1 MRALCTT
8 TKTTRKNKS
17 TNKMSSSSDEE
28 EEDEE
33 EDQRE
38 ESEEEEEEEDSDS
51 EYRHSQDDDGENFIR
66 EQNVKALRDGLPL
79 SKIRYASVLS
89 NLKPPEPDEVI
100 LKRHFAPL
108 VPGGALQT
116 GTFLVCLFVCFLA
129 RSEEGSR
136 FWIFERF
143 FFVRRP
149 KRRVFWVPTFEKK
162 STSSLSLSVSS
173 LFVVIAF
180 IRHFSS
186 DDSISKT
193 FSFSVTQLG
202 YKERFSLGKYSS
214 RSDRSSKSSC
224 RELSRPTRT
233 RKISCSQK
241 ASKSWC
247 CGKTRIRKEKRRR
260 VRYLR

>member
-28 EEDEE
+28 EED
-33 EDQRE
+33 QREE

-116 GTFLVCLFVCFLA
+116 GTFLVCLLVCFLF
-129 RSEEGSR
+129 R
-136 FWIFERF
+136 
-143 FFVRRP
+143 
-149 KRRVFWVPTFEKK
+149 
-162 STSSLSLSVSS
+162 
-173 LFVVIAF
+173 AF
-180 IRHFSS
+180 GGGE
-186 DDSISKT
+186 SILD
-193 FSFSVTQLG
+193 F
-202 YKERFSLGKYSS
+202 
-214 RSDRSSKSSC
+214 
-224 RELSRPTRT
+224 
-233 RKISCSQK
+233 
-241 ASKSWC
+241 
-247 CGKTRIRKEKRRR
+247 
-260 VRYLR
+260 

>member
-17 TNKMSSSSDEE
+17 TNKMSSSSEEE

-33 EDQRE
+33 EDQREE

-51 EYRHSQDDDGENFIR
+51 EYRHSQDDDDGENFIR

-116 GTFLVCLFVCFLA
+116 GTFLVRLLVCFLL
-129 RSEEGSR
+129 R
-136 FWIFERF
+136 
-143 FFVRRP
+143 
-149 KRRVFWVPTFEKK
+149 
-162 STSSLSLSVSS
+162 
-173 LFVVIAF
+173 AF
-180 IRHFSS
+180 GGGE
-186 DDSISKT
+186 SILD
-193 FSFSVTQLG
+193 F
-202 YKERFSLGKYSS
+202 
-214 RSDRSSKSSC
+214 
-224 RELSRPTRT
+224 
-233 RKISCSQK
+233 
-241 ASKSWC
+241 
-247 CGKTRIRKEKRRR
+247 
-260 VRYLR
+260 

>member
-8 TKTTRKNKS
+8 TKTARKNKS

-28 EEDEE
+28 EED
-33 EDQRE
+33 QREE

-116 GTFLVCLFVCFLA
+116 GTFLVCLLVCFLF
-129 RSEEGSR
+129 R
-136 FWIFERF
+136 
-143 FFVRRP
+143 
-149 KRRVFWVPTFEKK
+149 
-162 STSSLSLSVSS
+162 
-173 LFVVIAF
+173 AF
-180 IRHFSS
+180 GGGE
-186 DDSISKT
+186 SILD
-193 FSFSVTQLG
+193 F
-202 YKERFSLGKYSS
+202 
-214 RSDRSSKSSC
+214 
-224 RELSRPTRT
+224 
-233 RKISCSQK
+233 
-241 ASKSWC
+241 
-247 CGKTRIRKEKRRR
+247 
-260 VRYLR
+260 

>member
-17 TNKMSSSSDEE
+17 TNKMSSSSEEE

-38 ESEEEEEEEDSDS
+38 EESEEEEEEEEDSDS

-116 GTFLVCLFVCFLA
+116 GTFLVCLLVCFLL
-129 RSEEGSR
+129 R
-136 FWIFERF
+136 
-143 FFVRRP
+143 
-149 KRRVFWVPTFEKK
+149 
-162 STSSLSLSVSS
+162 
-173 LFVVIAF
+173 AF
-180 IRHFSS
+180 GGGE
-186 DDSISKT
+186 SILD
-193 FSFSVTQLG
+193 F
-202 YKERFSLGKYSS
+202 
-214 RSDRSSKSSC
+214 
-224 RELSRPTRT
+224 
-233 RKISCSQK
+233 
-241 ASKSWC
+241 
-247 CGKTRIRKEKRRR
+247 
-260 VRYLR
+260 

>member
-1 MRALCTT
+1 VRALCTT

-28 EEDEE
+28 EED
-33 EDQRE
+33 QREE

-116 GTFLVCLFVCFLA
+116 GTFLVCLLVCFLF
-129 RSEEGSR
+129 R
-136 FWIFERF
+136 
-143 FFVRRP
+143 
-149 KRRVFWVPTFEKK
+149 
-162 STSSLSLSVSS
+162 
-173 LFVVIAF
+173 AF
-180 IRHFSS
+180 GGGE
-186 DDSISKT
+186 SILD
-193 FSFSVTQLG
+193 F
-202 YKERFSLGKYSS
+202 
-214 RSDRSSKSSC
+214 
-224 RELSRPTRT
+224 
-233 RKISCSQK
+233 
-241 ASKSWC
+241 
-247 CGKTRIRKEKRRR
+247 
-260 VRYLR
+260 

>member
-17 TNKMSSSSDEE
+17 TNKMSSSSEEE

-38 ESEEEEEEEDSDS
+38 EESEEEEEEEEDSDS

-116 GTFLVCLFVCFLA
+116 GAFLVCLLVCFLA
-129 RSEEGSR
+129 RSE
-136 FWIFERF
+136 
-143 FFVRRP
+143 
-149 KRRVFWVPTFEKK
+149 
-162 STSSLSLSVSS
+162 
-173 LFVVIAF
+173 
-180 IRHFSS
+180 
-186 DDSISKT
+186 
-193 FSFSVTQLG
+193 
-202 YKERFSLGKYSS
+202 
-214 RSDRSSKSSC
+214 
-224 RELSRPTRT
+224 
-233 RKISCSQK
+233 
-241 ASKSWC
+241 
-247 CGKTRIRKEKRRR
+247 
-260 VRYLR
+260 

>member
-51 EYRHSQDDDGENFIR
+51 EYRHSQDDDDGENFIR

-116 GTFLVCLFVCFLA
+116 GTFLVCLFVCFLL
-129 RSEEGSR
+129 R
-136 FWIFERF
+136 
-143 FFVRRP
+143 
-149 KRRVFWVPTFEKK
+149 
-162 STSSLSLSVSS
+162 
-173 LFVVIAF
+173 AF
-180 IRHFSS
+180 GGGE
-186 DDSISKT
+186 SILD
-193 FSFSVTQLG
+193 F
-202 YKERFSLGKYSS
+202 
-214 RSDRSSKSSC
+214 
-224 RELSRPTRT
+224 
-233 RKISCSQK
+233 
-241 ASKSWC
+241 
-247 CGKTRIRKEKRRR
+247 
-260 VRYLR
+260 

>member
-17 TNKMSSSSDEE
+17 TNKMSSSSSEEEE

-38 ESEEEEEEEDSDS
+38 EESEEEEEEEDADS

-116 GTFLVCLFVCFLA
+116 GTFLLCLFVCFLA
-129 RSEEGSR
+129 RSE
-136 FWIFERF
+136 
-143 FFVRRP
+143 
-149 KRRVFWVPTFEKK
+149 
-162 STSSLSLSVSS
+162 
-173 LFVVIAF
+173 
-180 IRHFSS
+180 
-186 DDSISKT
+186 
-193 FSFSVTQLG
+193 
-202 YKERFSLGKYSS
+202 
-214 RSDRSSKSSC
+214 
-224 RELSRPTRT
+224 
-233 RKISCSQK
+233 
-241 ASKSWC
+241 
-247 CGKTRIRKEKRRR
+247 
-260 VRYLR
+260 

>member
-116 GTFLVCLFVCFLA
+116 GTFLVCLLVCFLF
-129 RSEEGSR
+129 R
-136 FWIFERF
+136 
-143 FFVRRP
+143 
-149 KRRVFWVPTFEKK
+149 
-162 STSSLSLSVSS
+162 
-173 LFVVIAF
+173 AF
-180 IRHFSS
+180 GGGE
-186 DDSISKT
+186 SILD
-193 FSFSVTQLG
+193 F
-202 YKERFSLGKYSS
+202 
-214 RSDRSSKSSC
+214 
-224 RELSRPTRT
+224 
-233 RKISCSQK
+233 
-241 ASKSWC
+241 
-247 CGKTRIRKEKRRR
+247 
-260 VRYLR
+260 

>member
-116 GTFLVCLFVCFLA
+116 GTFLVRLLVCFLL
-129 RSEEGSR
+129 R
-136 FWIFERF
+136 
-143 FFVRRP
+143 
-149 KRRVFWVPTFEKK
+149 
-162 STSSLSLSVSS
+162 
-173 LFVVIAF
+173 AF
-180 IRHFSS
+180 GGGE
-186 DDSISKT
+186 SILD
-193 FSFSVTQLG
+193 F
-202 YKERFSLGKYSS
+202 
-214 RSDRSSKSSC
+214 
-224 RELSRPTRT
+224 
-233 RKISCSQK
+233 
-241 ASKSWC
+241 
-247 CGKTRIRKEKRRR
+247 
-260 VRYLR
+260 

>member
-1 MRALCTT
+1 MRALCT

-17 TNKMSSSSDEE
+17 TNKMSSSSSEEEE

-38 ESEEEEEEEDSDS
+38 EESEEEEEEEDADS

-116 GTFLVCLFVCFLA
+116 GTFLVCLFVCFLL
-129 RSEEGSR
+129 R
-136 FWIFERF
+136 
-143 FFVRRP
+143 
-149 KRRVFWVPTFEKK
+149 
-162 STSSLSLSVSS
+162 
-173 LFVVIAF
+173 AF
-180 IRHFSS
+180 GGGE
-186 DDSISKT
+186 SILD
-193 FSFSVTQLG
+193 F
-202 YKERFSLGKYSS
+202 
-214 RSDRSSKSSC
+214 
-224 RELSRPTRT
+224 
-233 RKISCSQK
+233 
-241 ASKSWC
+241 
-247 CGKTRIRKEKRRR
+247 
-260 VRYLR
+260 

>member
-1 MRALCTT
+1 MLSL
-8 TKTTRKNKS
+8 TRVRRRGVDFGFLNDS
-17 TNKMSSSSDEE
+17 FSSVV
-28 EEDEE
+28 
-33 EDQRE
+33 QRE
-38 ESEEEEEEEDSDS
+38 EFF
-51 EYRHSQDDDGENFIR
+51 GC
-66 EQNVKALRDGLPL
+66 LL
-79 SKIRYASVLS
+79 
-89 NLKPPEPDEVI
+89 LK
-100 LKRHFAPL
+100 
-108 VPGGALQT
+108 
-116 GTFLVCLFVCFLA
+116 
-129 RSEEGSR
+129 
-136 FWIFERF
+136 
-143 FFVRRP
+143 
-149 KRRVFWVPTFEKK
+149 KK

-180 IRHFSS
+180 ILHFSS

-214 RSDRSSKSSC
+214 RSDRSSTSSC

>member
-1 MRALCTT
+1 MFYSQKDDDDDDEVVVFLSDENEGNTTEKRETIDFRVSKIFKKPKKFFSFFAHFFSQNTHTVRALCTT

-51 EYRHSQDDDGENFIR
+51 EYRHSQDDDDGENFIR

-116 GTFLVCLFVCFLA
+116 GTFLVCLFVCFLL
-129 RSEEGSR
+129 R
-136 FWIFERF
+136 
-143 FFVRRP
+143 
-149 KRRVFWVPTFEKK
+149 
-162 STSSLSLSVSS
+162 
-173 LFVVIAF
+173 AF
-180 IRHFSS
+180 GGGE
-186 DDSISKT
+186 SILD
-193 FSFSVTQLG
+193 F
-202 YKERFSLGKYSS
+202 
-214 RSDRSSKSSC
+214 
-224 RELSRPTRT
+224 
-233 RKISCSQK
+233 
-241 ASKSWC
+241 
-247 CGKTRIRKEKRRR
+247 
-260 VRYLR
+260 

>member
-1 MRALCTT
+1 VRALCTT

-116 GTFLVCLFVCFLA
+116 GTFLVCLLVCFLF
-129 RSEEGSR
+129 R
-136 FWIFERF
+136 
-143 FFVRRP
+143 
-149 KRRVFWVPTFEKK
+149 
-162 STSSLSLSVSS
+162 
-173 LFVVIAF
+173 AF
-180 IRHFSS
+180 GGGE
-186 DDSISKT
+186 SILD
-193 FSFSVTQLG
+193 F
-202 YKERFSLGKYSS
+202 
-214 RSDRSSKSSC
+214 
-224 RELSRPTRT
+224 
-233 RKISCSQK
+233 
-241 ASKSWC
+241 
-247 CGKTRIRKEKRRR
+247 
-260 VRYLR
+260 

>member
-8 TKTTRKNKS
+8 NKNKS
-17 TNKMSSSSDEE
+17 ANKMSSSDEE
-28 EEDEE
+28 EDEE
-33 EDQRE
+33 EERE
-38 ESEEEEEEEDSDS
+38 ESEEEEEEEEEDSDS
-51 EYRHSQDDDGENFIR
+51 EYHHSQDDDENFIR

-116 GTFLVCLFVCFLA
+116 GTFLVCLLRFVS
-129 RSEEGSR
+129 RVRERSR

-180 IRHFSS
+180 TLHFSS

>member
-116 GTFLVCLFVCFLA
+116 GTFLVCLFVCFLL
-129 RSEEGSR
+129 R
-136 FWIFERF
+136 
-143 FFVRRP
+143 
-149 KRRVFWVPTFEKK
+149 
-162 STSSLSLSVSS
+162 
-173 LFVVIAF
+173 AF
-180 IRHFSS
+180 GGGE
-186 DDSISKT
+186 SILD
-193 FSFSVTQLG
+193 F
-202 YKERFSLGKYSS
+202 
-214 RSDRSSKSSC
+214 
-224 RELSRPTRT
+224 
-233 RKISCSQK
+233 
-241 ASKSWC
+241 
-247 CGKTRIRKEKRRR
+247 
-260 VRYLR
+260 

>member
-1 MRALCTT
+1 
-8 TKTTRKNKS
+8 
-17 TNKMSSSSDEE
+17 MSSSSEEE

-38 ESEEEEEEEDSDS
+38 EESEEEEEEEEDSDS
-51 EYRHSQDDDGENFIR
+51 EYRHSQDDDDGENFIR

-116 GTFLVCLFVCFLA
+116 GTFLVCLLRFVSRVRERGVDFGFLNDSFSSVVQ
-129 RSEEGSR
+129 REE
-136 FWIFERF
+136 F
-143 FFVRRP
+143 FGCP
-149 KRRVFWVPTFEKK
+149 LLKK
-162 STSSLSLSVSS
+162 KAHHLFLSLFLLCSSLLRC
-173 LFVVIAF
+173 LQ
-180 IRHFSS
+180 FSS

-193 FSFSVTQLG
+193 FSFSVIQLG

-214 RSDRSSKSSC
+214 RSDRS
-224 RELSRPTRT
+224 
-233 RKISCSQK
+233 
-241 ASKSWC
+241 
-247 CGKTRIRKEKRRR
+247 
-260 VRYLR
+260 

>member
-28 EEDEE
+28 EED
-33 EDQRE
+33 QREE

-116 GTFLVCLFVCFLA
+116 GTFLVCLFVCFLF
-129 RSEEGSR
+129 R
-136 FWIFERF
+136 
-143 FFVRRP
+143 
-149 KRRVFWVPTFEKK
+149 
-162 STSSLSLSVSS
+162 
-173 LFVVIAF
+173 AF
-180 IRHFSS
+180 GGGE
-186 DDSISKT
+186 SILD
-193 FSFSVTQLG
+193 F
-202 YKERFSLGKYSS
+202 
-214 RSDRSSKSSC
+214 
-224 RELSRPTRT
+224 
-233 RKISCSQK
+233 
-241 ASKSWC
+241 
-247 CGKTRIRKEKRRR
+247 
-260 VRYLR
+260 